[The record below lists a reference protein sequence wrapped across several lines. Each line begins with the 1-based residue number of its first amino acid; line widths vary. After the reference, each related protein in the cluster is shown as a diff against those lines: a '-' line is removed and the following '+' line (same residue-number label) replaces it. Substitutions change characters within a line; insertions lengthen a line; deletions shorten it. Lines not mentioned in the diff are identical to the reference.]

1 LRAAP
6 LLTGEFHPETK
17 THAAPCTLPYL
28 YVLIHCI
35 KYEVEKGVEYAVMN
49 AAALLIFSH
58 AGSLR
63 NLPANLHRDEMKL
76 IVSAGDCLIFN
87 HSPAT
92 VEQILTEQDINPL
105 EVIVSRN
112 GKLIPEDTVV
122 EADDEI
128 RITRIAHGG

>member
-1 LRAAP
+1 
-6 LLTGEFHPETK
+6 
-17 THAAPCTLPYL
+17 
-28 YVLIHCI
+28 
-35 KYEVEKGVEYAVMN
+35 MN
-49 AAALLIFSH
+49 AATLLIFSH
-58 AGSLR
+58 EGSLR

-76 IVSAGDCLIFN
+76 IVSDGDSRIID

-92 VEQILTEQDINPL
+92 VEQILTEQGINPL

-128 RITRIAHGG
+128 RVTRIAHGG

>member
-1 LRAAP
+1 MPFTDVAAP
-6 LLTGEFHPETK
+6 
-17 THAAPCTLPYL
+17 
-28 YVLIHCI
+28 
-35 KYEVEKGVEYAVMN
+35 
-49 AAALLIFSH
+49 LIFSH

-76 IVSAGDCLIFN
+76 IVSAADCRIFD

-92 VEQILTEQDINPL
+92 VEQVLTEQGINPL

-122 EADDEI
+122 EVDDEI